1 MRVYISMDAEG
12 ISGIYKLSQTV
23 FSNPDFPLA
32 RKLMASDINAAARGA
47 FAAGATEVFVNDAHN
62 YGNNLIIT
70 DLDSRITLC
79 SGFDRPLSMAE
90 GAQRGFDAA
99 LLIGYHMRK
108 GARGVISHSY
118 AYASMVDMW
127 LNGKLISEAELVG
140 YVCGHFGTPVK
151 FLSGD
156 DMICAAVKGSM
167 PGIHTVAVKECIGN
181 GAAACIHPEK
191 TAKMIEEAVREAL
204 LDNTVPLLRTEG
216 EVELKVRFSAE
227 SQGRLAAGAPG
238 AVRIDDCTTAFR
250 GPDYLSAYR
259 SFLSGT
265 ALCGTF
271 RDDADL
277 YK

>member
-99 LLIGYHMRK
+99 LLIGYHNRK
-108 GARGVISHSY
+108 GARGVISHSF
-118 AYASMVDMW
+118 AYASMVDIW
-127 LNGKLISEAELVG
+127 LNGKLITEADLVAN
-140 YVCGHFGTPVK
+140 VCGHFGTPVK

-156 DMICAAVKGSM
+156 DMVCAAVKDSI
-167 PGIHTVAVKECIGN
+167 PGIHTVAVKECVGN
-181 GAAACIHPEK
+181 GSAVCIHPER
-191 TAKMIEEAVREAL
+191 TAVMIEEGVRKAL
-204 LDNTVPLLRTEG
+204 LDSSVRPLKIEG
-216 EVELKVRFSAE
+216 DAELTVRFSAE
-227 SQGRLAAGAPG
+227 TQGRLSAGAPG
-238 AVRIDDCTTAFR
+238 AVRLDACTTAFR
-250 GPDYLSAYR
+250 GPDYL
-259 SFLSGT
+259 T
-265 ALCGTF
+265 AFKSYLAGVALAGTF